1 MRTGTKGLLLL
12 AVIGMLLAACGQTP
26 PSGAPASTGAT
37 AAPAAT
43 TAPAATAVAAP
54 ATTAPAAADAAPSSA
69 AAPTAPAAATPAPA
83 TPSASGEMVQIT
95 FWTGPNNPEG
105 GPPPDDWAVYKVLRE
120 KLNIDRKLTLLPIG
134 ADGETKLN
142 AAAAANELPD
152 LFGLT
157 RNQF

>member
-1 MRTGTKGLLLL
+1 MRTGTKGLVLL

-54 ATTAPAAADAAPSSA
+54 AATAPAAV
-69 AAPTAPAAATPAPA
+69 TAAPA

-105 GPPPDDWAVYKVLRE
+105 RPPPDDWAGDK
-120 KLNIDRKLTLLPIG
+120 
-134 ADGETKLN
+134 
-142 AAAAANELPD
+142 
-152 LFGLT
+152 
-157 RNQF
+157 